1 MAVAT
6 LSGLALMVAAL
17 AHARGDGAAAP
28 RCGAAAVQYGGNG
41 FLARET
47 APWVSAGTGKNRIA
61 GFLYVHELNLGDARI
76 RTAQGLTVYAGR
88 QNKIA
93 WIPRRWDGMA
103 KSLTVTARR
112 LDGTG
117 AFRWRFP
124 RVNPLSY
131 PSGLALPTPGCW
143 RLSLRS
149 GSRRWTL
156 DVQAIA
162 PPSAPRCDTSD
173 VRTGQHPV
181 VPSFSEWVE
190 VSPRSA
196 GISGVYSV
204 SVPGVAGAAI
214 YAGGRRPDGGT
225 TKILWLT
232 RERWSVLKIR
242 GTQLDGGSVF
252 AQSVRPAIGSSP
264 GGAFPSIVVVPT
276 PGCWALTARAGPRGG
291 VLAIRALPLP

>member
-1 MAVAT
+1 
-6 LSGLALMVAAL
+6 
-17 AHARGDGAAAP
+17 
-28 RCGAAAVQYGGNG
+28 
-41 FLARET
+41 
-47 APWVSAGTGKNRIA
+47 
-61 GFLYVHELNLGDARI
+61 
-76 RTAQGLTVYAGR
+76 VYAGR
-88 QNKIA
+88 QSKIG
-93 WIPRRWDGMA
+93 WIPRRWDGTGKFLA
-103 KSLTVTARR
+103 ISARR
-112 LDGTG
+112 LDGPG

-131 PSGLALPTPGCW
+131 PSGLAFPTPGCW

-162 PPSAPRCDTSD
+162 PPAAPRCDTSA
-173 VRTGQHPV
+173 VQQGHHPV
-181 VPSFSEWVE
+181 DPSFSEWVE

-252 AQSVRPAIGSSP
+252 AQSVRPAVGSSP

-276 PGCWALTARAGPRGG
+276 PGCWALTARADPRGG
-291 VLAIRALPLP
+291 VLVIRALPLP